1 MNEVNNEFSVMPAGS
16 FSVVSSNELVQFEGG
31 LLPLVYGLA
40 FGVGMVAGFVAN
52 GGLEGGG
59 GGEVLPGFTEFLV
72 KTQRIRCGC

>member
-1 MNEVNNEFSVMPAGS
+1 MYEFHNEFRAMADCGFNAISQE
-16 FSVVSSNELVQFEGG
+16 ELVQFEGG

-40 FGVGMVAGFVAN
+40 FGIGLVAGFVGN

-72 KTQRIRCGC
+72 NTQKIRCGC